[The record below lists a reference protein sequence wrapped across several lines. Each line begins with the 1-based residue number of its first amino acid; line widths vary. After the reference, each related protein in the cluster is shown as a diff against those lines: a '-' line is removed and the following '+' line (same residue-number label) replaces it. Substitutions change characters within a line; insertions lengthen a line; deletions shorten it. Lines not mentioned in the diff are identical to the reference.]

1 MDSTLKKK
9 GSTITLNFKKIYLTE
24 IPIYNFIIDF
34 FLKYYISLRDLQLF
48 K

>member
-34 FLKYYISLRDLQLF
+34 FFEVLYLSKRFTIV
-48 K
+48 